1 MRWRVQLRVGPILTV
16 TNVGLMDENYNVVHK
31 KFDLELRKGDRYIL
45 KGPNGIGKTTLLKRL
60 FHPDDDGAIIGEN
73 AKVGYYSQD
82 FSDLDMDMT
91 VWDSLQEVTNAN
103 TDQEIF
109 KTAAQFLITS
119 DLLKNTIIS
128 LSEGQK

>member
-1 MRWRVQLRVGPILTV
+1 
-16 TNVGLMDENYNVVHK
+16 
-31 KFDLELRKGDRYIL
+31 
-45 KGPNGIGKTTLLKRL
+45 
-60 FHPDDDGAIIGEN
+60 
-73 AKVGYYSQD
+73 
-82 FSDLDMDMT
+82 MDMT

-128 LSEGQK
+128 LSEGQKWLLCYARFVLQKPHLLILDEPTNHINFRHLPIIAQALNDYKGAIIMVCHDSGFVDQLKNFVDIDLGKLVGR